1 MLVTVRIKTN
11 KGIDEYKGCQH
22 FQETSSEI
30 TFICGCDRI
39 TYKLNE
45 YEDYS
50 FEVE

>member
-1 MLVTVRIKTN
+1 MLFTVEIKTN
-11 KGIDEYKGCQH
+11 KGIKKYEGCQH
-22 FQETSSEI
+22 FEEKLNEI

-50 FEVE
+50 IQF